1 MDGSSTFRLE
11 TSARGDGSHEVRAR
25 LTRPLDRETRD
36 YYALMLIAVDGGQP
50 QRSASI
56 HG

>member
-1 MDGSSTFRLE
+1 
-11 TSARGDGSHEVRAR
+11 VRAR